1 MKPYQQY
8 KASGISWIG
17 EIPHHWSKLK
27 LRSIL
32 KPVTVRNRPDLP
44 LLSVVREK
52 GVILRNVENKNE
64 NHNYIPD
71 DLSNYKLVQ
80 KGQLA
85 INKMKAWQGSY
96 GLSNYEGIVSPAY
109 YVFSI
114 SSGVFNYFFHL
125 ALRSKVYVPFF
136 TSASDGVRVGQWDL
150 NLNRM
155 KEIPF
160 YLPSNEEQQQIA
172 RYLDW
177 KTTKINKFIKAKK
190 KLIALLK
197 EQKQNIINEAVTK
210 GINPYVK
217 MKKSGVDWLGE
228 IPEHWEIRKLRFLIN
243 GKLKYGANSS
253 GIEYKANLPRYI
265 RITDFNSNGELDSK
279 NKISL
284 SIDNFEQYLLT
295 EGDLLLARSGAT
307 VGKVFQCKNLTE
319 PSCYAGYL
327 IKAIPNTNLILSDYL
342 YFYTQSLVYANWKNK
357 ILIKATIE
365 NISAEKYSQLLVTLP
380 NINEQKLIIQKIIT
394 ETSLTNK
401 IILQAEKE
409 IKLIQEYQARLI
421 SDVVTGKIDVRSI
434 KIPDFEP
441 IEGDAEISDEGIT
454 EELVKEDIE
463 E

>member
-32 KPVTVRNRPDLP
+32 KPVTVRNRTDLP

-52 GVILRNVENKNE
+52 GVILRNIENKNE

-85 INKMKAWQGSY
+85 MNKMKAWQGSY

-114 SSGVFNYFFHL
+114 SGVFNYFFHL

-160 YLPSNEEQQQIA
+160 YLPTNEEQQQIV
-172 RYLDW
+172 RYIDW
-177 KTTKINKFIKAKK
+177 KTTKIHKFIKAKK

-197 EQKQNIINEAVTK
+197 EHKQKIIVEAVTK
-210 GINPYVK
+210 GINPDVH
-217 MKKSGVDWLGE
+217 MMDSGVDWLGE
-228 IPEHWEIRKLRFLIN
+228 IPEHWGVRKFSTLARIIRGASPRPSGDPKFFNGSFMPWVTVGEITKD
-243 GKLKYGANSS
+243 NS
-253 GIEYKANLPRYI
+253 P
-265 RITDFNSNGELDSK
+265 
-279 NKISL
+279 
-284 SIDNFEQYLLT
+284 YLYATETCLT
-295 EGDLLLARSGAT
+295 EDGVKKSQFINAGTLIYSNSGAT
-307 VGKVFQCKNLTE
+307 LGVPKITKIDCCANDGVLAFTHLSNELV
-319 PSCYAGYL
+319 PIFAYYYL
-327 IKAIPNTNLILSDYL
+327 
-342 YFYTQSLVYANWKNK
+342 
-357 ILIKATIE
+357 
-365 NISAEKYSQLLVTLP
+365 
-380 NINEQKLIIQKIIT
+380 
-394 ETSLTNK
+394 TSLTERIRKELRQGGTQPNLNTSIVKRFFCPLPPLKEQNLIVTYIEKEISVINK
-401 IILQAEKE
+401 TIFQAEKE
-409 IKLIQEYQARLI
+409 IVLIQEYQTRLI
-421 SDVVTGKIDVRSI
+421 SDVITGKIDVRSI
-434 KIPDFEP
+434 QVPDYEP
-441 IEGDAEISDEGIT
+441 IEADIDLSDENVT
-454 EELVKEDIE
+454 DDLVIEDIE